1 MFPAANRFTAGEK
14 RFIVTHNRSATP
26 GMLGTKAV
34 LLVPFDRR
42 YRRHTVSVLT
52 AACSG
57 VQDPSP
63 PLLLEPDR
71 EEVLTVIMSAFGQK
85 AL

>member
-1 MFPAANRFTAGEK
+1 MFVFTFPAANRFTAGEK

-26 GMLGTKAV
+26 GKLGPTAV

-52 AACSG
+52 AACSS

-63 PLLLEPDR
+63 PLLLEPER
-71 EEVLTVIMSAFGQK
+71 EEVLIN
-85 AL
+85 